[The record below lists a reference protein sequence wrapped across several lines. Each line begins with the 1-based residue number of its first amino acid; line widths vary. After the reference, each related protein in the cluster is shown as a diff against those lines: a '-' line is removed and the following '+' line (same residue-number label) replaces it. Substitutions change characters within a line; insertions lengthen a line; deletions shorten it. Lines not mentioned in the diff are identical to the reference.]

1 MARVY
6 KVQNMRLTADN
17 IIQTVFEEVE
27 EAVADHHSVV
37 VVDPSVEVCRNILEN
52 QILT

>member
-6 KVQNMRLTADN
+6 KVQNMRLTADH

-27 EAVADHHSVV
+27 AVVDHHSVV
-37 VVDPSVEVCRNILEN
+37 VVDLSVEVCRNIFKN
-52 QILT
+52 RILT

>member
-1 MARVY
+1 MATVY

-27 EAVADHHSVV
+27 AVADHHSVV
-37 VVDPSVEVCRNILEN
+37 VVDLSVEVCRNIFEN